1 MEENKK
7 ALLELNSK
15 RIDSVNL
22 KQSLES
28 QIKSLQS
35 VIDNF
40 NRETGSNKIEAYEEL
55 LNTEIDKFELEISTL
70 SKELNATNELIEGKE
85 SGIKIKSVSI
95 SHIDEQVKKLQKE
108 PIILKA
114 KSIFGTENLNSISE
128 SLVEDLIGRLI
139 SDLRYKKDTITNLN
153 SEIEELIVRNGDLTE
168 DELNARV
175 QELRLDIKTNDNKI
189 EVVRNFVEKD
199 IGLNLDNVD
208 EVDLLAYIFKS
219 KTEYNNECHSIHNQ
233 IALISSIEE
242 YRKNVIPYLK
252 HTEYFKEHTDLQR
265 ELVFLVEHI
274 GKELSKE
281 RKNISAFIEKEVQ
294 SFFFQDLINKFYKK
308 IDPHPHYKEISFK
321 CDFSTDKP
329 KLHILVSSQENVIVP
344 TLYFS
349 SAQLNALSL
358 SIFLAKA
365 INVRDPESKKPIDS
379 IFVDDPIQAMDS
391 INILSVIDLLRSIAV
406 NFDKQIILS
415 THDENFYKLL
425 QKKVPN
431 SIFDSKFI
439 ELESY
444 GKVGR
449 PSDFSNYL

>member
-1 MEENKK
+1 M
-7 ALLELNSK
+7 
-15 RIDSVNL
+15 
-22 KQSLES
+22 
-28 QIKSLQS
+28 
-35 VIDNF
+35 
-40 NRETGSNKIEAYEEL
+40 
-55 LNTEIDKFELEISTL
+55 
-70 SKELNATNELIEGKE
+70 
-85 SGIKIKSVSI
+85 
-95 SHIDEQVKKLQKE
+95 
-108 PIILKA
+108 
-114 KSIFGTENLNSISE
+114 
-128 SLVEDLIGRLI
+128 
-139 SDLRYKKDTITNLN
+139 
-153 SEIEELIVRNGDLTE
+153 
-168 DELNARV
+168 
-175 QELRLDIKTNDNKI
+175 
-189 EVVRNFVEKD
+189 
-199 IGLNLDNVD
+199 
-208 EVDLLAYIFKS
+208 
-219 KTEYNNECHSIHNQ
+219 
-233 IALISSIEE
+233 
-242 YRKNVIPYLK
+242 
-252 HTEYFKEHTDLQR
+252 
-265 ELVFLVEHI
+265 VEHI